1 MSNVV
6 EKTIFEYDNYREYLK
21 DAFAIRKGQH
31 RGFSI
36 RNFARLAGFQSHS
49 FVIFV
54 LQGTKD
60 LSPAGIE
67 KFSKTLKHNKDEAYF
82 FKNLILQN
90 QAKTSAEK
98 ARFTQEILRSRA
110 YRKIY
115 PLKESQ
121 MLYFSRWYFI
131 VVRELVNLP
140 SFEEDPEWIAKNTE
154 PEISPKQAKE
164 ALEQLL
170 KLGLLERNKDGK
182 LVQANPIV
190 ASPDEVM
197 APFMAQ
203 LHREFMKRASESIDL
218 IPRENRDLSF
228 LTFRVSE
235 QTAKKFKEK
244 IRNFRR
250 ELAEEASLDPHPE
263 AIFQLN
269 LQLFPVTSL
278 PKNKNRGGQEK

>member
-1 MSNVV
+1 LKS
-6 EKTIFEYDNYREYLK
+6 IFEYDNYREYLK
-21 DAFAIRKGQH
+21 DVFAFRKSQRKGL
-31 RGFSI
+31 SI

-60 LSPAGIE
+60 LSQEGIG
-67 KFSKTLKHNKDEAYF
+67 KFSKALKHTKDEAYF
-82 FKNLILQN
+82 FKNLVLQN
-90 QAKTSAEK
+90 QAKSSSEK
-98 ARFTQEILRSRA
+98 ARFTQEILRSRS

-121 MLYFSRWYFI
+121 MLYFSSWYYI
-131 VVRELVNLP
+131 VVREMVNLP
-140 SFEEDPEWIAKNTE
+140 NFKDDPEWIAKNTE
-154 PEISPKQAKE
+154 PSITPKEAKE

-170 KLGLLERNKDGK
+170 KLGLLERNKNGK
-182 LVQANPIV
+182 IIQANPIV

-197 APFMAQ
+197 APFMAN

-218 IPRENRDLSF
+218 VPRENRDLSF

-244 IRNFRR
+244 IQNFRR

-269 LQLFPVTSL
+269 LQLFPVTPLSKV
-278 PKNKNRGGQEK
+278 KNGGGHKE